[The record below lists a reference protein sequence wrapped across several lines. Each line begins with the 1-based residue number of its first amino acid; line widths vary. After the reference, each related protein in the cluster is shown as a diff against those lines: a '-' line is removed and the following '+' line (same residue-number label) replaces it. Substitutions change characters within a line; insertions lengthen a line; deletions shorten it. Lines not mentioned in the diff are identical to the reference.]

1 LFFAPALLA
10 PAMLILALSL
20 ASPAPAGASLP
31 PAPRVDARAYLV
43 MNATSGDVLVS
54 KNVDERLPIASL
66 TKLMTVGVALEHLS
80 LDRYVT
86 VSARAAGVGEESAG
100 LIAGERITVADLVRA
115 ALIQSA
121 NDAADALADAASGG
135 DRALFVSWMNQEAR
149 KIGLTRTHFERPDGL
164 DAPGHYS
171 TARDITHL
179 AQWAMRLAVVRQD
192 VRMRTSTISGG
203 RRLTTWN
210 DLLGVF
216 PGVVGV
222 KTGHTDNAG
231 WCQVTLLEREGLEI
245 YVTILGSPTRAQ
257 RDHDLEAL
265 LRFALSRYEVVN
277 VVSAGDPLMKV
288 ATEYGRGTVPVAVA
302 RSLDLPIRVDRPL
315 VEKLVLPRTLSLPV
329 RRGQGVGEVRISS
342 NGRLLAKRELFALR
356 FVGKPGL
363 LGRAGWYG
371 SRTVHELLGWL

>member
-1 LFFAPALLA
+1 LFFAPAMLA
-10 PAMLILALSL
+10 PVMLVLALAL
-20 ASPAPAGASLP
+20 ASPAVAAGSPPA
-31 PAPRVDARAYLV
+31 APRVDARAYLV
-43 MNATSGDVLVS
+43 MNATTGDVLVS
-54 KNVDERLPIASL
+54 RNANERLPIASL
-66 TKLMTVGVALEHLS
+66 TKLMTVDVALEHLS

-86 VSARAAGVGEESAG
+86 VSARAAEVGEESAN
-100 LIAGERITVADLVRA
+100 LRAGERITVADLVQA

-149 KIGLTRTHFERPDGL
+149 AIGLTRTHFVRPDGL

-179 AQWAMRLAVVRQD
+179 AQWAMGLPVVRQD
-192 VRMRTSTISGG
+192 VRLRTSTISGG

-231 WCQVTLLEREGLEI
+231 WCQVTLLERDGLTI
-245 YVTILGSPTRAQ
+245 YATILGSPSRSQ

-265 LRFALSRYEVVN
+265 LRFALSRYRSVDVVA
-277 VVSAGDPLMKV
+277 AGDPLMKV
-288 ATEYGRGTVPVAVA
+288 ATEYGRGTVSVAVA

-329 RRGQGVGEVRISS
+329 RQGQGVGEVRIYS
-342 NGRLLAKRELFALR
+342 NGRFLGKRELFAMR
-356 FVGKPGL
+356 SVGKPSL
-363 LGRAGWYG
+363 LGKVGWYG
-371 SRTVHELLGWL
+371 SRTVHDLLGWI